1 MKSMTVSDAARNFS
15 AFVNRVHSGD
25 ESALLVKG
33 GKPMVKVIPARR
45 AKLGR
50 ELADVWPKLPHLS
63 LAEATAFGADITEAR
78 RKLPPVSSKW
88 D

>member
-1 MKSMTVSDAARNFS
+1 MKTMTVSDAARNFS
-15 AFVNRVHSGD
+15 EFVNRVHSGG
-25 ESALLVKG
+25 EGTLLVKG
-33 GKPMVKVIPARR
+33 GMPMVKVIPARR

-63 LAEATAFGADITEAR
+63 LAEATAFEADIAEAR